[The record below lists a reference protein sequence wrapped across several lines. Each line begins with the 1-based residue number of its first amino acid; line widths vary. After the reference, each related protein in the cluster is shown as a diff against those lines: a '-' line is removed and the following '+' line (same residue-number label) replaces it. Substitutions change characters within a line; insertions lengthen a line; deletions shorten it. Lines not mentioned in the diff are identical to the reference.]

1 MIKKYQN
8 TDEKLFFSQSK
19 QKAYKSN
26 GFIEERKFSEKAL
39 TNKNKPGFFYFKIIF
54 DKSNI
59 KLISNI
65 LSYLEFKDIFRLKN
79 SNKYFKKLLSSKK
92 ILREYA
98 LNGYLS
104 QENRLI
110 FYKTFINIVELKN
123 NLKNQFSKYEIK
135 GEIYN
140 ETLSLAKDLINND
153 EQFKNIHQQ
162 INKDINR
169 TFYVDKFKEG
179 NGKEMLDNIL
189 TLVAF
194 IRPEIG
200 YCQGMNFIVGALIN
214 FIDDE
219 ETCFWIFL
227 HFLENIGLKD
237 LYLQNMPEYLIKL
250 YQLNYFIKEYFPKM
264 HHHLKTNAINL
275 DIFFSKWILT
285 IFSNFLSFETLYN
298 IWDIF
303 MLDKWKAIFKFS
315 IIIASYMKDD
325 LINMD
330 LHCYSSYIRNN
341 NINSLKFHDLSKYYY
356 KYKINNS
363 KLDELK
369 EDFYIEQLKVKLEIN
384 DSSWD
389 NSENYY
395 ISNYQSQLNHFINSM
410 KRPVELL
417 QIQITKL
424 NLECEKATKK
434 YKKKKLIVNELKSK
448 IENEIESKVA
458 YESTLSLLKSE
469 ISPKKSDNKNI
480 LLYNK
485 IYNNNE
491 DKTGIKRCQTEN
503 FQNKKKKKLFQLKSN
518 KKNPVGYNKILK
530 KLNIVNKEIQKDN
543 KALLIACEKMD
554 KKMEVLERITF
565 KRDELK
571 KQLDI
576 ILSTSELTKR
586 ELIKNLSNKIN
597 SNSSSSNNTCI

>member
-110 FYKTFINIVELKN
+110 FYKTFINIVDLKN

-179 NGKEMLDNIL
+179 NGEMLDNIL

-227 HFLENIGLKD
+227 HFLDNIGLKD

-250 YQLNYFIKEYFPKM
+250 YQLNYFIKEFFPKM

-469 ISPKKSDNKNI
+469 ISPKKGDNKNI